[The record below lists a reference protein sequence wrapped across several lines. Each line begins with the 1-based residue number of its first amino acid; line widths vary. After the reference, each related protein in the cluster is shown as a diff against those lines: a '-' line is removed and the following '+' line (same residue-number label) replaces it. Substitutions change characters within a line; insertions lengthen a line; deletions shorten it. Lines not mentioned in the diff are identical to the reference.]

1 MSLRRERFFFEKKN
15 KKGETQ
21 TTSLDPTLMAHRNTI
36 CARSVRS
43 PSRALATNTA
53 SLITFASNTCASPK
67 SADGI
72 LSRGRCDETT
82 TTLTTNQK
90 IQSMFLRCCC
100 CFVLGEGETT
110 NNSEQQTAQRVRGFG
125 GSVWC
130 SCVSFAVASKPS
142 CSSSRGRC
150 ANHEL
155 SLVELVNAHD
165 AGRSCATL

>member
-72 LSRGRCDETT
+72 LSRGRCNETT

-90 IQSMFLRCCC
+90 KNQSMFLSCC
-100 CFVLGEGETT
+100 CFVCGRRRDD
-110 NNSEQQTAQRVRGFG
+110 EQQRTANSATRA
-125 GSVWC
+125 WLWWE
-130 SCVSFAVASKPS
+130 CVVFVCVVCGRKQAELLVIKRAL
-142 CSSSRGRC
+142 CESR
-150 ANHEL
+150 
-155 SLVELVNAHD
+155 
-165 AGRSCATL
+165 TLAC